1 VRGRDPYS
9 PFRLARSAP
18 LIAVR
23 SGAVGVK
30 SRAAIATAAL
40 SLTVAV
46 SSAPGAGAPPPL
58 LPDLVVLPVQRDDLL
73 AERYGDRILLRF
85 STEIANRGDGPL
97 EVFPSPASNDCDGD
111 GDPGDDRDTFQR
123 VFADS
128 NGNGLLD
135 RGLDAVYSERRFGC
149 MHFHAAHGHWHVL
162 DIAAYELRR
171 EPQGKTVAGTRKVGF
186 CLSDNRLAIPGER
199 TPPAA
204 VYPIRPVGSE
214 GCDAT
219 ATEGLSVGWADLYA
233 LGLPGQDLEISGLP
247 RGRYCLI
254 LRADPRALLEESDEL
269 NDVRRVRLR
278 LRPDVPDVR
287 KLDGPCRA

>member
-1 VRGRDPYS
+1 VG
-9 PFRLARSAP
+9 AP
-18 LIAVR
+18 IKATPAGIA
-23 SGAVGVK
+23 A
-30 SRAAIATAAL
+30 
-40 SLTVAV
+40 VAV
-46 SSAPGAGAPPPL
+46 ALTLALAAAPEAAAPAPAPL

-73 AERYGDRILLRF
+73 AERYGDRTLLRF

-111 GDPGDDRDTFQR
+111 GDPGNDRDTFQR

-186 CLSDNRLAIPGER
+186 CLSDNRLAFPGER

-214 GCDAT
+214 GCDAA

-247 RGRYCLI
+247 RARYCLI

-287 KLDGPCRA
+287 KLDGPCRT